1 MLYLQ
6 VIQDVPTTD
15 WLYVVVGIF
24 ALLVLLLG
32 LVVVVLYGK
41 YLDRKKQLTSLEQL
55 AESQVLAVEQ
65 LNDQLKHLMNQLN
78 QMAEANQIRL
88 ECFTASKKNK
98 ERKEQEARRQR
109 IAIPEPATKMFN
121 K

>member
-6 VIQDVPTTD
+6 VIQNLTSTERVY
-15 WLYVVVGIF
+15 LVVGVF
-24 ALLVLLLG
+24 ALLVLLIG

-41 YLDRKKQLTSLEQL
+41 YVDRKQQLALLEQL
-55 AESQVLAVEQ
+55 AESQGHAVEE
-65 LNDQLKHLMNQLN
+65 LNDQIKHLMSQLN

-88 ECFTASKKNK
+88 ECFMASKKNK
-98 ERKEQEARRQR
+98 ERKEQEAGVQRRTG
-109 IAIPEPATKMFN
+109 AKTATEMYN

>member
-1 MLYLQ
+1 MVYLQ
-6 VIQDVPTTD
+6 VIQDLPGTD
-15 WLYVVVGIF
+15 QLYLIVGVF

-41 YLDRKKQLTSLEQL
+41 YLDRKKQLASLEQL
-55 AESQVLAVEQ
+55 TESQGLAVEE
-65 LNDQLKHLMNQLN
+65 LNNQIKHLMGQLN

-88 ECFTASKKNK
+88 ECFTANKKNK
-98 ERKEQEARRQR
+98 ERKEQEARVQR
-109 IAIPEPATKMFN
+109 LSMAKTTADLFN